1 MSVVKN
7 KRSLS
12 RLEFYNTAR
21 KLRIDLTNWLLRDFG
36 IRDKVYKF
44 KNDDEVEKTLYAE
57 YPKWFIEHTRN
68 TTLTI
73 LTNLMMN
80 ITAANAIYPINMME
94 VDLRRGIQDKAIANC
109 EQLLQELFYCAD
121 IMPLQISKLEPY
133 VEIIDKEIALLKG
146 WRKTTND
153 IGRRIMTKNS
163 KSDTIYRTNAK

>member
-44 KNDDEVEKTLYAE
+44 KNDDELEKTLYAE
-57 YPKWFIEHTRN
+57 YPKWFIESTRK
-68 TTLTI
+68 TMLTI

-80 ITAANAIYPINMME
+80 ITAANSIYPINMTE

-109 EQLLQELFYCAD
+109 EQLLQELIYCAD
-121 IMPLQISKLEPY
+121 VMPLQISKLEPY
-133 VEIIDKEIALLKG
+133 AEMINKEIALLKG

-153 IGRRIMTKNS
+153 IGKRIMTKNQ
-163 KSDTIYRTNAK
+163 KSDTIFRTKY